1 MRVTITLSR
10 GKPSPLRERAGLL
23 GSGTVVPAGM
33 AATDLPSVARVLYR
47 EIRDYG
53 D

>member
-1 MRVTITLSR
+1 MR
-10 GKPSPLRERAGLL
+10 LRAAML
-23 GSGTVVPAGM
+23 GSGTVVPAGVT
-33 AATDLPSVARVLYR
+33 ATDLPSVARVLYR

>member
-1 MRVTITLSR
+1 MLSRPTLS
-10 GKPSPLRERAGLL
+10 PLQERAGML
-23 GSGTVVPAGM
+23 GSGTVVPAGV
-33 AATDLPSVARVLYR
+33 APTDLPSVARVLHR